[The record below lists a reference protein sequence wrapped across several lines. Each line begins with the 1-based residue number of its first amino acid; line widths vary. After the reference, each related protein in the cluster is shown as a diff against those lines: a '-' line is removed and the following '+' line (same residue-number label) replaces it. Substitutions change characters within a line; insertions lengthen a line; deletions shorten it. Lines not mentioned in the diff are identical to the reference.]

1 MMKKTTLFIGALV
14 FFLLCGQTIWAT
26 SGGLLIAPNP
36 NASEEVVVYSGY
48 AKTQGVNQELFNV
61 FTLHVGGKFDAS
73 VINEGSYFTIKHGGD
88 EGGVYFAMNSAS
100 GGTGWAA
107 VYPSSMETLEDGS
120 YVSTFT
126 YEDFSKAY
134 GTNFARLDIIQVYS
148 KSSGEVYVT
157 EILYHP
163 GQGER
168 VDQTDGAWDRPK
180 GGIAF
185 VGDSIVQNAKG
196 LYDDWNGFLGRED
209 CSNYGI
215 GGQTTVE
222 VSNRISDVIKGEY
235 EKVFFILGI
244 NDLGW
249 NKQTFIT
256 ISNYRGMIEEIHEAL
271 PDTKVYIISVLP
283 TTDAFF
289 KDQQSKIQ
297 HLNLALKN
305 LTNEFDFVT
314 FIDVYSSM
322 VGEDGY
328 AKAEYLSDGLHPNKK
343 GYELIAEVILPY
355 VEGTDTESDE
365 ATDEVAQAGGEQTDI
380 SQEVPAEVESEDAD
394 VKEEKNG
401 VKPPLSGAMVAI
413 FLLLIVPSLSRLTKK
428 KKNDEQ

>member
-1 MMKKTTLFIGALV
+1 MIKKGTLFLV
-14 FFLLCGQTIWAT
+14 ACLLFLFYGQVLHAT
-26 SGGLLIAPNP
+26 NDGLLIAPNP
-36 NASEEVVVYSGY
+36 NAKQEVVVYSGY
-48 AKTQGVNQELFNV
+48 GKASGVNQELFNV

-107 VYPSSMETLEDGS
+107 VYPSSTETLEDGT
-120 YVSTFT
+120 YLSTFT
-126 YEDFSKAY
+126 YDDFSKAY

-148 KSSGEVYVT
+148 KTAGEVYVT

-163 GQGER
+163 GEGDR
-168 VDQTDGAWDRPK
+168 VDQTDGTWDRQK

-185 VGDSIVQNAKG
+185 IGDSIVQNAKG

-222 VSNRISDVIKGEY
+222 VSGRIGDLIKGEY

-256 ISNYRGMIEEIHEAL
+256 ISNYRSMIEQIHEAL

-283 TTDAFF
+283 TTEAFF

-297 HLNLALKN
+297 MLNLALKN
-305 LTNEFDFVT
+305 LTNEFDCAS

-355 VEGTDTESDE
+355 VEESNQDNIPE
-365 ATDEVAQAGGEQTDI
+365 PEQTEDASEESQI
-380 SQEVPAEVESEDAD
+380 SQEDTKEKEDQQTAD
-394 VKEEKNG
+394 EKKDGG
-401 VKPPLSGAMVAI
+401 VNVALLVAVI
-413 FLLLIVPSLSRLTKK
+413 AVMLLIVIPTASNIARK
-428 KKNDEQ
+428 KKNHGQK